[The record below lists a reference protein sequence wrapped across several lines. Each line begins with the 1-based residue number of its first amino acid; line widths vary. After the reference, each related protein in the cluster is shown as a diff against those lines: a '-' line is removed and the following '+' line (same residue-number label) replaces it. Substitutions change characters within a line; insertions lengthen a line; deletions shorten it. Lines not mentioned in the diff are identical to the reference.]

1 MELSQE
7 EIQAN
12 IERLRNKVGD
22 ARTGGKGSQR
32 RKVKVV
38 SKTNVDDGLG
48 RPATIKWSRTS

>member
-1 MELSQE
+1 MELTQE

-12 IERLRNKVGD
+12 IEKLRNKVGD

-38 SKTNVDDGLG
+38 SKVAVSVGL
-48 RPATIKWSRTS
+48 RRLETIRS